1 MKPVAKS
8 VYQNNKVVRL
18 NGSLNGTL
26 GLSGLNMMESSKALH
41 SNNFQ
46 FGMST
51 TYNLNIL
58 NNSFNIGNKKMMTRD
73 PANRTTQN
81 LDDSMGV
88 SPRNIRSL

>member
-1 MKPVAKS
+1 VDRHNQRYNRQYLKPVAKS

-26 GLSGLNMMESSKALH
+26 GLSGLNMMESAKTLH

-51 TYNLNIL
+51 THNLNIL
-58 NNSFNIGNKKMMTRD
+58 NNSFNIGNKKM
-73 PANRTTQN
+73 
-81 LDDSMGV
+81 
-88 SPRNIRSL
+88 